1 VSNFAANEELIENA
15 ASKKAPCCFLNL
27 IAGDRICVFAEK
39 DGWAIGSR
47 VGSRA
52 DAGLFPLVAVKFV
65 NRHSQTDPTAEGA
78 NIVEEISQVTQIW
91 WRKIKVDAN
100 EKTPKA
106 FCVLLRVQSI
116 ELQMKQNCEISM
128 VLYDFERKQHASD
141 TFAFIWKSNETNSR
155 DLNISGLFANF
166 NQSDIGRRLVLITR
180 VARIAPVEH
189 TSSTL
194 RRNQEPGPTSLYC
207 RQVFAFDFFDMTSVF
222 TNPQPSH
229 DAKDKVI
236 FLNKDQNFDQLLKSL
251 QTTAKVPKLS
261 ASSDDGKILI
271 STQVYTNGLSELKL
285 RRPYLFTRNPP
296 TIISRCDYAGPA
308 SGEVRNDLYVTLIQG
323 EFTSKSSERNIEA
336 RMHLVEGNGRIVPD
350 CFETVSTGSM
360 KLSSEYRSFVYI
372 HEDKP
377 VWFENVKSFVFSKPY
392 LIKSAKNDYWALLQ
406 DAL

>member
-1 VSNFAANEELIENA
+1 MSSLRLQEIYVKHSEMHYFHEVLDFIDYMLSVRQKILSGGVPSEELNCLRIQLAKKIDRGNMLLSLNVTIRNEHGLAFDPDSISFLQTYAEHQNA
-15 ASKKAPCCFLNL
+15 QK
-27 IAGDRICVFAEK
+27 R
-39 DGWAIGSR
+39 
-47 VGSRA
+47 
-52 DAGLFPLVAVKFV
+52 VAVDS
-65 NRHSQTDPTAEGA
+65 SQ
-78 NIVEEISQVTQIW
+78 
-91 WRKIKVDAN
+91 VDAN

-141 TFAFIWKSNETNSR
+141 TFTFIWKSNESNSR

-166 NQSDIGRRLVLITR
+166 NQSDIGRRFVLITR

-261 ASSDDGKILI
+261 ASSGQPSFIFEDFNDGKILI

-308 SGEVRNDLYVTLIQG
+308 SG
-323 EFTSKSSERNIEA
+323 
-336 RMHLVEGNGRIVPD
+336 
-350 CFETVSTGSM
+350 
-360 KLSSEYRSFVYI
+360 
-372 HEDKP
+372 
-377 VWFENVKSFVFSKPY
+377 
-392 LIKSAKNDYWALLQ
+392 
-406 DAL
+406 